1 MVTSIWL
8 YAAQQSRMKMYYVIN
23 GLYDP
28 AGISASISTLEDFKS
43 VVRVVELGW
52 KSDIIRQYVKL
63 KIFELLFHYI
73 NIITEIR

>member
-8 YAAQQSRMKMYYVIN
+8 YLAQQSRMKIYYGIN

-52 KSDIIRQYVKL
+52 KSDIIRQNVKL